1 MKTLPTPSVSGG
13 RARVRILAEAFRCQS
28 EQEAAD
34 RHEIGIGRGLR
45 RRSGLRGPW
54 ERGGAFQE
62 HRADSGGVKVSTRGG
77 PRGHSA
83 PVRSGGGFG
92 CERRRLPAPPE
103 AAVRAQ
109 RRPWGEIRGPRRS
122 GAKNRMPGVR
132 PAPSALILEDVGV
145 RRGSPSVHE
154 PRGAYV
160 APGSCHVLL
169 PGRLSFPLADARRTR
184 GRVG

>member
-45 RRSGLRGPW
+45 WRSGLRGPW

-83 PVRSGGGFG
+83 PVRSGGGRG
-92 CERRRLPAPPE
+92 RERRRLPAPPE

-109 RRPWGEIRGPRRS
+109 RRPWGVLRGPNGAWGCPRIERPGCGQPPMPLYSKTWGCRGGAPQSTSPGGLMLRR
-122 GAKNRMPGVR
+122 AR
-132 PAPSALILEDVGV
+132 ATFF
-145 RRGSPSVHE
+145 
-154 PRGAYV
+154 
-160 APGSCHVLL
+160 APG
-169 PGRLSFPLADARRTR
+169 G
-184 GRVG
+184 